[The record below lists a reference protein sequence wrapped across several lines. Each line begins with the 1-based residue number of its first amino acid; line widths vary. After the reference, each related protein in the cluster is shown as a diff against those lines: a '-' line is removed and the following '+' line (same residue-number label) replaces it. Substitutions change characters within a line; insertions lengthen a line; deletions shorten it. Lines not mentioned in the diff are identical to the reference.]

1 MKELNREECEKIYG
15 CGINIA
21 PALRGLGEFGIDF
34 AHGAEGGVQ
43 LGETLLGMFESPE
56 KSTPKY
62 TTDPHLLSMDVHI
75 ANTYMHEIQ
84 THTGSKNITDATRED
99 AINSLQNDGRVYFNP
114 TSNHFE
120 ALGGTPSYGVFSAN
134 EINNP
139 DVKQFI
145 ERGMNRDI
153 QEAHSTDES
162 VAHNALESIKNS
174 TREGAYHYSVIQ
186 NKFVIG

>member
-21 PALRGLGEFGIDF
+21 PALRELGEFGENF

-43 LGETLLGMFESPE
+43 LAEALGLFESPE

-62 TTDPHLLSMDVHI
+62 TTDPQLLNMDVNI

-84 THTGSKNITDATRED
+84 THTGSEQITDAMRED
-99 AINSLQNDGRVYFNP
+99 AIHNLQNDGRVYFNP

-120 ALGGTPSYGVFSAN
+120 VLGGTPSEGAFSSD

-139 DVKQFI
+139 DVKRFI
-145 ERGMNRDI
+145 EQGMNKDI
-153 QEAHSTDES
+153 HDVHSTDES

-174 TREGAYHYSVIQ
+174 TREGAYHYSVEQ